1 MADAVTLPAVQPRPW
16 LLPYQA
22 RWVEDTSRVAIA
34 VKSRQIGLSWCTAWW
49 ATMRAGLL
57 GETVYV
63 AVYSADPRREW
74 IADVV
79 EWAEQTGQV
88 FSLPSEQW
96 VRDPGGDYQITRVRF
111 ASGGS
116 VVALPALERALR
128 GRRGHMV
135 IDEAA
140 YADHLARLVDACTAQ
155 RMWGHRL
162 RLICTQPRPG
172 AASWAGWY
180 DLLSRAEVTP
190 GWRLHTIPLAD
201 ALTDGLYRRIA
212 ERNGQPATPDG
223 EAKWELEL
231 RQDVG
236 PAAAQELD
244 CIPGQAEGAYL
255 SPELVAARSVPC
267 PIERW
272 AWTADEA
279 IAPAAVQEA
288 RMKRW
293 LDSRLPQYLPSE
305 HGRRYL
311 GWDVATDPAGDP
323 IVGVVLQHEPD
334 GDARPLLM
342 VEFRG
347 LPDDRQRQVIEWL
360 WKRMPLRGLAIDA
373 TGVGQSLGRWAVQRW
388 PGRAK
393 AVSITRAWYG
403 DALPAYRDALEQDVQ
418 SVPDHPD
425 VRDDHR
431 MVIVKDGLPRIG
443 PERTVGSDGRQR
455 HGDSVIALL
464 MARHVMPRRRS
475 RPSFRFDSRVRV

>member
-1 MADAVTLPAVQPRPW
+1 MADQVRAVAVAPRPAI
-16 LLPYQA
+16 LLGYQR
-22 RWVEDTSRVAIA
+22 RWVEETAGVAISC
-34 VKSRQIGLSWCTAWW
+34 KSRQIGISWAAACWS
-49 ATMRAGLL
+49 TMRAAI

-63 AVYSADPRREW
+63 AIHAQEPRQQW
-74 IADVV
+74 IRDVTD
-79 EWAEQTGQV
+79 WAEALKVLFVT
-88 FSLPSEQW
+88 PREHW
-96 VRDPGGDYQITRVRF
+96 VRHPDGDYLVTRVRM
-111 ASGGS
+111 ASGAS
-116 VVALPALERALR
+116 VIAVPALERALR
-128 GRRGHMV
+128 GRRGHVV

-140 YADHLARLVDACTAQ
+140 YAEHLDRLLDACTAQ
-155 RMWGHRL
+155 RMWGYKL
-162 RLICTQPRPG
+162 RLICTQPKPG
-172 AASWAGWY
+172 APSWTHWY
-180 DLLSRAEVTP
+180 DLLARAEMSGWPIHMTP
-190 GWRLHTIPLAD
+190 LRDALAD
-201 ALTDGLYRRIA
+201 GLFRRIA
-212 ERNGQPATPDG
+212 ARKGVEYSA
-223 EAKWELEL
+223 EAEAEWEAGA
-231 RQDVG
+231 RADIG

-279 IAPAAVQEA
+279 IAPADAQEA

-393 AVSITRAWYG
+393 AVSITQAWYG
-403 DALPAYRDALEQDVQ
+403 DALPAYRDVLEQDVQ

-475 RPSFRFDSRVRV
+475 RPAFRFDSRVRV